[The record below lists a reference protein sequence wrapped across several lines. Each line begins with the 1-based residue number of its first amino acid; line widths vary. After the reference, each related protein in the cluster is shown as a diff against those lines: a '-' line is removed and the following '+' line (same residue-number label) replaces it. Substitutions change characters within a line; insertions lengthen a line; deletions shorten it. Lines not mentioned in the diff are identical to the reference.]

1 MHLSDPAYRELLHN
15 LSVCDP
21 ADRRYAADLQRSDE
35 LVAEADGWRARA
47 AGHYVNGCFGRA
59 ATCYRE
65 VAQATYELA
74 DLIAALANNL
84 EQREDDP
91 LPDDLADKVEDEV
104 GYYTLLA
111 RSGKVACSR
120 PASPQE
126 Q

>member
-1 MHLSDPAYRELLHN
+1 M
-15 LSVCDP
+15 
-21 ADRRYAADLQRSDE
+21 
-35 LVAEADGWRARA
+35 
-47 AGHYVNGCFGRA
+47 
-59 ATCYRE
+59 
-65 VAQATYELA
+65 

>member
-15 LSVCDP
+15 LSACDP
-21 ADRRYAADLQRSDE
+21 ADRRYAAGLQRSDE